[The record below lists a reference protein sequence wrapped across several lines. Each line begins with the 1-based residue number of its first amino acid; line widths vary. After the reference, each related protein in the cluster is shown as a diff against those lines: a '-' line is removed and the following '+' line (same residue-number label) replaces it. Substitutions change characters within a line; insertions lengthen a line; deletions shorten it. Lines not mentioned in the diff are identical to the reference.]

1 MKLLEV
7 IVTCL
12 EEAKQAEQGGA
23 NRLEVV
29 RDLQHEGLTPAYGL
43 VEAILNAVSVPIR
56 IMLRETPNFFINSV
70 DELALLKATA
80 AQLAQLPIGGFVLG
94 FLNGSSLDI
103 SGLETVLQEAGSHP
117 ITFHR
122 AFEQV
127 SDQTAAIEQLKRHP
141 KIDRILVNG
150 GLGSWGE
157 KRSALDRLQT
167 IASPE
172 ITIMAGGGLTESALR
187 ALSESPHLN
196 EFHVGKAA
204 RDADGTVVSAR
215 VASLRQLL
223 DAQ

>member
-29 RDLQHEGLTPAYGL
+29 RDLQHEGLTPACGL
-43 VEAILNAVSVPIR
+43 VEAILNAVSIPIR
-56 IMLRETPNFFINSV
+56 VMLRETPNFFINSV
-70 DELALLKATA
+70 DELALLKTTA
-80 AQLAQLPIGGFVLG
+80 AHLAQLPIGGFVLG
-94 FLNGSSLDI
+94 FLNGCSLDI
-103 SGLETVLQEAGSHP
+103 SALQAVLQEAGSHP

-127 SDQTAAIEQLKRHP
+127 SDQTAAIEELKRHP

-150 GLGSWGE
+150 GLGSWHE
-157 KRSALDRLQT
+157 KRRTLDRLQM
-167 IASPE
+167 IAGPE
-172 ITIMAGGGLTESALR
+172 IAIVAGGGLTEDSLR
-187 ALSESPHLN
+187 ILSESPHLN

-204 RDADGTVVSAR
+204 RDADGRVVSAR
-215 VASLRQLL
+215 VAWLRQLL